1 MYFDPLKCTLNFARF
16 GTIYYSVW
24 EFGGGNSVMC
34 VCFSMLSSHH
44 LKGSSSTLLSL
55 KIFRVRGFHIAYS
68 LDFFPRLVVCLACY
82 CFGDSILEH

>member
-34 VCFSMLSSHH
+34 VCFSMPSSHH

-68 LDFFPRLVVCLACY
+68 LDFFSRLVVCLACY